1 MTGGIAQTGSPVSVG
16 SLAQLTLSLVL
27 IIGLIFA
34 LSWAVK
40 RFKLA
45 APRGRASRRGGF
57 TVLDELVVGPRERIM
72 LVAVGDAQLLVGVG
86 TGGMVSLNPLAV
98 PIEIPKDVAAAP
110 AFADRLRELM
120 KRPGGAA

>member
-1 MTGGIAQTGSPVSVG
+1 MTGSIAQAGSPVSAG

-45 APRGRASRRGGF
+45 APRGCGRGRGAF
-57 TVLDELVVGPRERIM
+57 TVQGELVVGPRERI
-72 LVAVGDAQLLVGVG
+72 LLIAVGDAQLLVGVG
-86 TGGMVSLNPLAV
+86 AGGMVSLSPLAA
-98 PIEIPKDVAAAP
+98 PIEVPTDVAAAP